1 MSNVFDLNGEKVDG
15 AADSGDAPCED
26 LIDTLQR
33 LLEDARDGSLRAIA
47 YATVRQG
54 TLCGAGW
61 DGAPG
66 SKFPLGAA
74 VSILAARYPNW
85 MVEGE

>member
-1 MSNVFDLNGEKVDG
+1 MSNVFSLTGAVVDG
-15 AADSGDAPCED
+15 ADASVETPCHD
-26 LIDTLQR
+26 LIETLER
-33 LLEDARDGSLRAIA
+33 LLADAREGSLRALA
-47 YATVRQG
+47 YATVRKG